1 MKRTTVALVVS
12 VALLSL
18 GLGGCHIQ
26 GGGPCCWQGSAQL
39 MIGDVGPC
47 CEPGAPPAVQ
57 SAPGGT
63 AAKDPFSA
71 GAPAADATA
80 RFDLV
85 RLEARTV
92 LARSAARLRPL
103 YMLDC
108 ALRL

>member
-18 GLGGCHIQ
+18 GLGGCHTE

-39 MIGDVGPC
+39 VVGNVEPC
-47 CEPGAPPAVQ
+47 CEPGAPPALQ
-57 SAPGGT
+57 SASGGT
-63 AAKDPFSA
+63 STKDPLSA
-71 GAPAADATA
+71 GAPAAFATA

-85 RLEARTV
+85 PLEARAV
-92 LARSAARLRPL
+92 LVRSTARLRPL
-103 YMLDC
+103 YTLDC